1 MDQRAR
7 AFKQSSYQEL
17 IGSHTRRIWNNANGK
32 AVIEAFSINGMAHG
46 VPLATTTGGESSG
59 TAGAFF
65 LDVGIS
71 LRITSHASG
80 ACTNLA
86 LKCRVPRG
94 RCQHRFRFQ
103 LTAA

>member
-65 LDVGIS
+65 LVYASHRTLLAPARIS
-71 LRITSHASG
+71 R
-80 ACTNLA
+80 
-86 LKCRVPRG
+86 
-94 RCQHRFRFQ
+94 
-103 LTAA
+103 